1 MTEQRGPENDCED
14 TKGDDL
20 DTFCRMVRQRS
31 AENAQAMHL
40 LFTAGLLANCMSTL
54 RQEVDSLVRT
64 IYLLATSDPS
74 RREELLRDAARG
86 MMWKRENGH
95 GRVTDREMVDL
106 ATRLRGWTASVYKF
120 GCGFIH
126 LSRYHDYNT
135 TDPLSLVSDEDRRS
149 ILDHMRYYHGGPESE
164 HPTFEELARYIPRVF
179 EKIRSNL
186 ECYVKNLE
194 SGDVLEDGD

>member
-1 MTEQRGPENDCED
+1 MAEQHNSENDSED
-14 TKGDDL
+14 AEGDDL
-20 DTFCRMVRQRS
+20 ATFCRMVRQRS
-31 AENAQAMHL
+31 AENAQAMRL
-40 LFTAGLLANCMSTL
+40 LFNNRLLANCMSIL

-64 IYLLATSDPS
+64 IYLLATNDPS
-74 RREELLRDAARG
+74 RREELLRDAAKG
-86 MMWKRENGH
+86 MMWQRENGH

-135 TDPLSLVSDEDRRS
+135 TDPLSLITDEERLS

-164 HPTFEELARYIPRVF
+164 HPTFEELASYIPRVF

-186 ECYVKNLE
+186 ECYIEQLE
-194 SGDVLEDGD
+194 SGRTFEGD